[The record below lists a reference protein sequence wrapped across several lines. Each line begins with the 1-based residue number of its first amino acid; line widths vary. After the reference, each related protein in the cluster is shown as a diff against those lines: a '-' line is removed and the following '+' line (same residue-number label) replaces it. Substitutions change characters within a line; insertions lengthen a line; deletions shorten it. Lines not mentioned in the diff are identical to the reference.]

1 MAMPNADSL
10 ARKSSLFAG
19 SQRVIDAS
27 SQVGYADQPEKG
39 SGGSRRPRTP
49 LENTYKMVPD
59 KKFQVAP
66 VEAIINSVLEEQLK
80 DETYEPKSSRQMTKT
95 LSTIITKRVKELG
108 FDRYKIVAVV
118 TVGELANHGVRIA
131 SRCLMDQETD
141 NYASGQYKNSSLFG
155 VATVYGM
162 YYE

>member
-1 MAMPNADSL
+1 MDV

-19 SQRVIDAS
+19 SQRVIEAS
-27 SQVGYADQPEKG
+27 SQVGYADQPDKQ
-39 SGGSRRPRTP
+39 SRGRPKTP
-49 LENTYKMVPD
+49 LENTYKMKPD

-66 VEAIINSVLEEQLK
+66 VEQIINAVLEEQLK

-95 LSTIITKRVKELG
+95 LSTIITKRVTELG

-141 NYASGQYKNSSLFG
+141 SYGSGSYKNNSLFG
-155 VATVYGM
+155 VATVYGL
-162 YYE
+162 YFE